1 MFRVIG
7 RNIRNILLCLF
18 SVILLVTICLAG
30 AVFIGAKAESEKIV
44 PQIRNGDFESDRT
57 DWTLWTAINGIA
69 GQPDAEFKIV
79 SDENAY
85 EGKSLNVVSLATNT
99 GVRAVVETASMMKVS
114 PSTTYTIRYMINT
127 ESMTSVVTPCVMQ
140 YKNTMGTGTVVNANL
155 WLYDYQVSGVTLGW
169 EEVFFTFTTAEDAGF
184 IKFCGKYYHQK

>member
-57 DWTLWTAINGIA
+57 GWTLWTAINGIA

-79 SDENAY
+79 SNDDKY
-85 EGKSLNVVSLATNT
+85 ERKLSNIPKHPKQNTITKKGKNNK
-99 GVRAVVETASMMKVS
+99 RKRIYI
-114 PSTTYTIRYMINT
+114 PYFYT
-127 ESMTSVVTPCVMQ
+127 
-140 YKNTMGTGTVVNANL
+140 K
-155 WLYDYQVSGVTLGW
+155 TLRNKK
-169 EEVFFTFTTAEDAGF
+169 DH
-184 IKFCGKYYHQK
+184 YLS